1 MPSSIF
7 TSLSASQGVSGSS
20 GIPQLS
26 TPSMGLG
33 ASAAINLLLCSFID
47 TLDLAVVIGVCKIVG
62 SAGFT
67 DCAGAAAVAMGV
79 ATFTGFLGC
88 DSICVFFIF

>member
-1 MPSSIF
+1 MQYSIF

-33 ASAAINLLLCSFID
+33 ANTAINLLLYSFID
-47 TLDLAVVIGVCKIVG
+47 PFNLAVVIGVCKIVG

-67 DCAGAAAVAMGV
+67 DCAGAAAAAMGV
-79 ATFTGFLGC
+79 ATFIDFLGC
-88 DSICVFFIF
+88 DSI